1 MIKKST
7 SLLLLM
13 GLLLGCS
20 LKDSKNK
27 KAIRLHI
34 KGSDTVYPLTKL
46 LSTSFQQQNPI
57 YSFVVEG
64 GGSTAGIADL
74 LAGKVDVAAASRAL
88 KPAEKAKVDSLKL
101 ELHTY
106 TIAYDGLAVIVNAQ
120 NNLDKI
126 TKEQLQA
133 IYQGKITNW
142 KELGGSKEKINVYAL
157 EKNNSSD
164 EFFKDKIMGEENY
177 ASTINRFSKPS
188 EMLRKIASNK
198 NAIGY
203 YNSLQLNSKVKYL
216 SVSYDSSKSFIAPN
230 AFNFQNGTYPISRAM
245 YYYTTTAKEAEMK
258 LFIDFTHSLLGKRNI
273 VEKGFIPAQ

>member
-7 SLLLLM
+7 SLLLLI

-106 TIAYDGLAVIVNAQ
+106 TIAFDGLAVIVNAQ
-120 NNLDKI
+120 NNIDKI

-142 KELGGSKEKINVYAL
+142 KELGGSKEKISVYAL
-157 EKNNSSD
+157 DKNNSND

-188 EMLRKIASNK
+188 EMLRKVASNK

-203 YNSLQLNSKVKYL
+203 YNNLQLTSKVKYL
-216 SVSYDSSKSFIAPN
+216 SVSYDSSKSFIAAN

-245 YYYTTTAKEAEMK
+245 YYYTTPAKEAEMK

-273 VEKGFIPAQ
+273 VETGFIPVQ